1 MGRCLV
7 HYSAGQL
14 PGKTICDIMQTGAVE
29 RKMKLRLPALALL
42 VMAVITGTASAE
54 TYANARYDFAVDVPG
69 DLSVAAP
76 EPDSG
81 DGRSFRSPDNS
92 AELLVFGGW
101 NVEGGFDT
109 EVQARQKFETE
120 EGWEITYASKLEKE
134 GSSYSG
140 AKENRI
146 FYARII
152 PRCGD
157 SGFAMYRLEY
167 PAAEKEKYDAA
178 INQLNASLKA
188 GSEGCS

>member
-1 MGRCLV
+1 
-7 HYSAGQL
+7 
-14 PGKTICDIMQTGAVE
+14 MQTGHDGE
-29 RKMKLRLPALALL
+29 YMKLRLTVLALL
-42 VMAVITGTASAE
+42 MMAGGTASAE
-54 TYANARYDFAVDVPG
+54 TYANARYDFSVDVPG
-69 DLSVAAP
+69 DLSVADP
-76 EPDSG
+76 ESASG

-92 AELLVFGGW
+92 AELVVFGGW
-101 NVEGGFDT
+101 IVEGGFAT

-120 EGWEITYASKLEKE
+120 EGWKITYASKPGKE

-157 SGFAMYRLEY
+157 GGYAMYRLEY